1 MFDPND
7 VNNVKADP
15 ATFNSNE
22 FVGSLNLTSAQLK
35 TLIDAFETFTD
46 TASYN
51 VNGTALEIEK
61 LQSQFNEL
69 HNICTNV
76 CPKCINLAT
85 IQTQIATKN
94 VQKKKE
100 LDQHRMLDVIKHK
113 LEQKIKNAKD
123 AELKAQTQ
131 QRARQMIEDLTQKFN
146 MALGSNLQES
156 EQIYNEIYDLMKL
169 HIVKYPDDVD
179 KYQEKITNLYNSLIY
194 RIQQQEAKAQNPTAA
209 QGGARKKHKSK
220 KSKKSKKSNRV
231 K

>member
-1 MFDPND
+1 MIIYCLCNNNNNSYSKYDAFCKMSLPNLSMFDPND

-46 TASYN
+46 TANYN

-94 VQKKKE
+94 VQKKKP
-100 LDQHRMLDVIKHK
+100 RTFV
-113 LEQKIKNAKD
+113 
-123 AELKAQTQ
+123 
-131 QRARQMIEDLTQKFN
+131 
-146 MALGSNLQES
+146 
-156 EQIYNEIYDLMKL
+156 
-169 HIVKYPDDVD
+169 
-179 KYQEKITNLYNSLIY
+179 
-194 RIQQQEAKAQNPTAA
+194 
-209 QGGARKKHKSK
+209 
-220 KSKKSKKSNRV
+220 
-231 K
+231 

>member
-1 MFDPND
+1 MSLPNLSMFDPND

-100 LDQHRMLDVIKHK
+100 LDQHRMLYVIKHM

-131 QRARQMIEDLTQKFN
+131 QRARSQGHIHELLLRKLMPLPLCNPPPLPPLPPPFLAPEPIIALSAIYLDGVDLFDLTVQMPLDCVYF
-146 MALGSNLQES
+146 
-156 EQIYNEIYDLMKL
+156 D
-169 HIVKYPDDVD
+169 
-179 KYQEKITNLYNSLIY
+179 
-194 RIQQQEAKAQNPTAA
+194 
-209 QGGARKKHKSK
+209 
-220 KSKKSKKSNRV
+220 
-231 K
+231 